1 MEAGYPETLFRRKPA
16 ALQEPVIPMYLK
28 RIEICGF
35 KSFVDSTI
43 LELTPGI
50 ASIIGPNGCGK
61 SNVLDAVRWVLGEQN
76 PRVLR
81 ADKMADLIWA
91 GSSTRKATSFAE
103 ATLIFADC
111 DKVLSMDFHEIAI
124 TRRLYRTGE
133 SEYLINKAV
142 CRLKDIESL
151 FMDTGLGPHAYS
163 IMEQGKIDQ
172 LLQMKPEQR
181 RFIFEEAAGITKY
194 QTRKEE
200 AVRKLGRTEE
210 NLLRLNDIITEVKRQ
225 VNSVERQARQ
235 ARRYQEF
242 ETELRKLE
250 VSFSKKE
257 FDRLTEGFKEYSQK
271 LKETQVKSTSLTDT
285 INKSETEYETVR
297 TRGAEIEGHLSQ
309 NQQEKYNTENQIER
323 IEAQIKISRSMITTS
338 DETIQTLESEITQ
351 LEERVKELDNQKSQL
366 TEQQNEFNGKIT
378 EQRKVISEH
387 QQSLN
392 SIIQEQ
398 RLLETNIQQTLNAMR
413 QKNERSARLQG
424 ELGAIGASL
433 VGINNR
439 RNEISHNIT
448 DKEQS
453 AADLAARIEL
463 ARQRMAGFEE
473 SIKSDRET
481 ITQIN
486 HQIDENKTKKNALL
500 KELDQVK
507 YTLSG
512 KQSRRISLLTLKES
526 YEGYQSGTKTL
537 LQSKKAQTP
546 ECAGIVTTVAEI
558 IRTRPEYEIAIESAL
573 IHSLNYLITEK
584 VDQARSALDYL
595 NRNKKG
601 TATILPLDLLRD
613 GTPKTLAQDISSREG
628 IIGIASDLITY
639 DEAYRSIIENLLGRV
654 LIVKNMEAAIQ
665 LVRDGAFNG
674 EIVTLSGERVFGY
687 GAISGGSVKTAGLL
701 AQDREIGELAGQ
713 IQKLEEIVQNLQAQI
728 TESDKAFTELDNQR
742 NEKQRSLHEFDI
754 QRAQAQRDV
763 ESLSGQQKHLTNEI
777 QSLQSIQANSQTE
790 EDKQKTRQLQFQE
803 ELKRIEEEVQSGQ
816 KQIEE
821 WRNAQGEISQKR
833 EFQNQLITQIQVELA
848 TLENQAK
855 NFQQQVSRVISELQS
870 QSYQIRQKQEQ
881 KQSALNKKKEAD
893 ELITQSEQSRG
904 ELTVKLEEL
913 TASLTRLQAEKAQ
926 VEEQINQLSRL
937 LAELRRD
944 HSQVQNE
951 VHELEMQVKDF
962 NWKIDSLRQR
972 IQETYHL
979 DIQDP
984 IELEDVDLTD
994 EVAVNNRIAELKHKI
1009 ERMGPINFGALEEFE
1024 EAQKRYEQLI
1034 AQEEDAKSAI
1044 ASLRATINH
1053 INSTTKDL
1061 FIDTF
1066 NAAQKNFH
1074 EVFRHLFRGGNAK
1087 LTLIDEE
1094 NPLESGID
1102 VIVQPPGKNLQS
1114 INLLSGGEKALSAI
1128 ALLFSIYLLKPSPVC
1143 VLDEI
1148 DAPLDDVNI
1157 GRFTDMVKEMVNRS
1171 QFLVIT
1177 HNKRTMESANNLYG
1191 VTMEEP
1197 GVSKV
1202 VAVRVTGEALY
1213 DGEVLADMNFNQG
1226 TVTNEAPEVEI

>member
-1 MEAGYPETLFRRKPA
+1 
-16 ALQEPVIPMYLK
+16 MYLK

-35 KSFVDSTI
+35 KSFVEPTV

-61 SNVLDAVRWVLGEQN
+61 SNVLDSVRWVLGEQN
-76 PRVLR
+76 ARVLR

-111 DKVLSMDFHEIAI
+111 DKLLSMDFHEIAI

-142 CRLKDIESL
+142 CRLKDIENL

-200 AVRKLGRTEE
+200 AIRKLGRTEE

-235 ARRYQEF
+235 ARRYQEY

-257 FDRLTEGFKEYSQK
+257 YDRLTEGFKENSDK
-271 LKETQVKSTSLTDT
+271 LNETQSKSVALTEK
-285 INKSETEYETVR
+285 INSSEAEYETVKNR
-297 TRGAEIEGHLSQ
+297 SSEIEAQLSKD
-309 NQQEKYNTENQIER
+309 QQEKYNTETQKER
-323 IEAQIKISRSMITTS
+323 IESQIKISHSMITTS
-338 DETIQTLESEITQ
+338 EETIKTLDTEIAQ
-351 LEERVKELDNQKSQL
+351 LNERVQELDNQKAQL

-378 EQRKVISEH
+378 EQRKVISQH

-398 RLLETNIQQTLNAMR
+398 RRLETNIQQALNAMR

-439 RNEISHNIT
+439 RNEITRNIT

-453 AADLAARIEL
+453 ASDLAARIEL
-463 ARQRMAGFEE
+463 ARQRVAGMED
-473 SIKSDRET
+473 SIKSKRES
-481 ITQIN
+481 IN
-486 HQIDENKTKKNALL
+486 QLNRQIDENKTHKNNLL
-500 KELDQVK
+500 RELDQVK
-507 YTLSG
+507 HTLSV
-512 KQSRRISLLTLKES
+512 KQSRRMSLIALKES

-537 LQSKKAQTP
+537 LQSRKAQTP
-546 ECAGIVTTVAEI
+546 ECAGIVTTVAEL
-558 IRTRPEYEIAIESAL
+558 IRTKPEYEIAIESAL
-573 IHSLNYLITEK
+573 IHSLNYVITEK
-584 VDQARSALDYL
+584 VDQARSALDFL

-613 GTPKTLAQDISSREG
+613 GNKPSVAQELLSRDNIVGMASSLVSYEDSYKTV
-628 IIGIASDLITY
+628 
-639 DEAYRSIIENLLGRV
+639 IENLLGRV
-654 LIVKNMEAAIQ
+654 LIVKDMETAIQ
-665 LVRDGAFNG
+665 LVREGAFHG

-713 IQKLEEIVQNLQAQI
+713 IHELEGNIQSLQTQAS
-728 TESDKAFTELDNQR
+728 ECDKIFTDLDNQR
-742 NEKQRSLHEFDI
+742 NDLQRTLHEADI

-763 ESLSGQQKHLTNEI
+763 ESISGQQRNLNNEI
-777 QSLQSIQANSQTE
+777 QSLKTVQTNSQTE
-790 EDKQKTRQLQFQE
+790 EDKQKTRQIQLQD
-803 ELKRIEEEVQSGQ
+803 ELKRIEEEVQSSQ

-821 WRNAQGEISQKR
+821 WRNAQNEISQKR

-855 NFQQQVSRVISELQS
+855 NFQQQVSRVISELQA
-870 QSYQIRQKQEQ
+870 QAYQARQKQEQ
-881 KQSALNKKKEAD
+881 KQSAENKKKEAE
-893 ELITQSEQSRG
+893 ELITKSEQSRS
-904 ELTVKLEEL
+904 ELAVKLEEL
-913 TASLTRLQAEKAQ
+913 VAGLARLQTEKAQ
-926 VEEQINQLSRL
+926 IEEQINQLSRL

-951 VHELEMQVKDF
+951 VHELQMLVKDF
-962 NWKIDSLRQR
+962 NWKMDSLRQR

-979 DIQDP
+979 DIQEP
-984 IELEDVDLTD
+984 IELEDVDLAD
-994 EVAVNNRIAELKHKI
+994 ETAVNNRIAELKHKI

-1024 EAQKRYEQLI
+1024 EAQKRYDQLKT
-1034 AQEEDAKSAI
+1034 QEEDAKSAI
-1044 ASLRATINH
+1044 ASLRATIQH
-1053 INSTTKDL
+1053 INATTKDL

-1087 LTLIDEE
+1087 LTMLDEE

-1143 VLDEI
+1143 ILDEI

-1157 GRFTDMVKEMVNRS
+1157 GRFTDMVKDMVDRS

-1177 HNKRTMESANNLYG
+1177 HNKRTMEAANNLYG

-1213 DGEVLADMNFNQG
+1213 DGEVLADMNFNQNA
-1226 TVTNEAPEVEI
+1226 VPAQEPEVEI